1 MFTISYNT
9 VNGKTKTYH
18 IADESLAYF
27 YFSKLIQA
35 IDMWEVTMIDGLNGE
50 VITQWQNGKMRY
62 INGIEI

>member
-18 IADESLAYF
+18 IADENLAYF

-62 INGIEI
+62 MNGIEI